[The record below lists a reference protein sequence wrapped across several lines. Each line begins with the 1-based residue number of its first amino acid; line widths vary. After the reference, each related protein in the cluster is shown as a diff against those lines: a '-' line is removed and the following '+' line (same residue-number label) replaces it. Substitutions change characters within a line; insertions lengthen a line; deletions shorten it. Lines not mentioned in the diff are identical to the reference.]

1 MTAESAQFGVR
12 AETNDD
18 LDLVHASKNG
28 DVAAFEQLVKRYDR
42 KLFRIAHS
50 VTHNRE
56 DSQDAVQEAFLKA
69 YQHLAEF
76 RGDSQFS
83 TWLIRITLNQS
94 LMKLRK
100 QRRTREC
107 SLDEDFGTDE
117 DMLPREVIDWA
128 PNPEELYSVSEL
140 RNILIKII
148 EELRPIL
155 RAVFVLQDLEGLSTD
170 QTAEVLNL
178 SQSAVKSRLWRAR
191 LQLRELLNKYFSKQG
206 EPARVESNFLQTP
219 DTSNATFSSPGC
231 RSTKRQMIQQTR
243 ARASPPRCYCGALK
257 ELDKELTGE
266 IFASKLSGLPQ
277 QRTERQQGGD
287 SRMESQPSR
296 RPVRLSTQF
305 SVFSECLIRSISQ
318 NARSFLPSHRIAS
331 ATTAPW
337 NQYGMW
343 IQQCMIQTDT

>member
-12 AETNDD
+12 TETNDD

-42 KLFRIAHS
+42 KLLRIAQS

-56 DSQDAVQEAFLKA
+56 DSQDVVQETFLKV

-76 RGDSQFS
+76 RGNSQFS

-100 QRRTREC
+100 QRRTREV

-117 DMLPREVIDWA
+117 DVLPQEVIDWA
-128 PNPEELYSVSEL
+128 PNAEELYSVSEL
-140 RNILIKII
+140 RNILLKTI

-155 RAVFVLQDLEGLSTD
+155 RAVFVLQDLEGLSTE

-191 LQLRELLNKYFSKQG
+191 LELRERLNKYFGKSAESAQ
-206 EPARVESNFLQTP
+206 VES
-219 DTSNATFSSPGC
+219 TFY
-231 RSTKRQMIQQTR
+231 KYL
-243 ARASPPRCYCGALK
+243 ARAAPHSPRLVA
-257 ELDKELTGE
+257 D
-266 IFASKLSGLPQ
+266 Q
-277 QRTERQQGGD
+277 QNTR
-287 SRMESQPSR
+287 
-296 RPVRLSTQF
+296 
-305 SVFSECLIRSISQ
+305 
-318 NARSFLPSHRIAS
+318 
-331 ATTAPW
+331 
-337 NQYGMW
+337 
-343 IQQCMIQTDT
+343 